1 MEIYKVSSTLVSDE
15 EQLEKLYDTFL
26 YLDKK
31 DPAMLK
37 RIAFKKG
44 NYKAPEIN
52 ALYNKI
58 VEMHEAPEN
67 YKKVKAQTRG
77 DLFEELTKQITI
89 KTNLFDLFDNITSD
103 TNEYDIVI
111 KLSDFAKITLKNI
124 IPDIFHQPIICECK
138 NHQQPVNVTWIGKLY
153 MLLAMSQIKVGIIF
167 SYEGITGEKEKSWT
181 DAWGLI
187 RKIYLKD
194 EIAII
199 DISKIEIKRIID
211 GENFCDIVEEKYLE
225 LKTMTSDLEKSKIY
239 HPSCEKVDEL
249 LEKIK
254 TEINI

>member
-1 MEIYKVSSTLVSDE
+1 MNSTLVKEE
-15 EQLEKLYDTFL
+15 EQLEELFDTFL
-26 YLDKK
+26 YLNKK

-44 NYKAPEIN
+44 NYKTPEIN
-52 ALYNKI
+52 DLYNKI
-58 VEMHEAPEN
+58 VEMHENPKY
-67 YKKVKAQTRG
+67 YKEVKAKTRG

-111 KLSDFAKITLKNI
+111 KLSDVAKITLKDI

-138 NHQQPVNVTWIGKLY
+138 NYQQPVNVTWIGKLY
-153 MLLAMSQIKVGIIF
+153 MLLSMSKIKVGIIF
-167 SYEGITGEKEKSWT
+167 SYEGVTGDKDKSWG

-187 RKIYLKD
+187 RKIFLKD
-194 EIAII
+194 GIAII

-211 GENFCDIVEEKYLE
+211 GDNFCDIVEEKYLE
-225 LKTMTSDLEKSKIY
+225 LKTMSSDIEESKKY
-239 HPSCEKVDEL
+239 HPSSKKVNEL

-254 TEINI
+254 QEANI